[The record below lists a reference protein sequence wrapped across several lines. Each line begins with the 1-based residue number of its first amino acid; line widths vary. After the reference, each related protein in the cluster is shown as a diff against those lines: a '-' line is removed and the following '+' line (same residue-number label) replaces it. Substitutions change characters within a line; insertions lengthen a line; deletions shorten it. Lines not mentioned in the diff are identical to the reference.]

1 MLPEYQRDDGG
12 LNVKLCSPRSS
23 RANQDGGTGERL
35 QASGSIKPGV
45 YVLAL
50 DGCVLHSAA
59 SQGAPIPSRGWMRS
73 DGWSGQSRVGEQT
86 GILSMQLRRLSN
98 PNPTFPSKLRSNRT
112 SFTREPPVQRHLT
125 GSAPGLVFFFSLPPA
140 LIGCAS

>member
-1 MLPEYQRDDGG
+1 MGQKGKKKNRSWKRKLGLERLLLPEYQRDDGG

-23 RANQDGGTGERL
+23 RANQDGGTRERL
-35 QASGSIKPGV
+35 RASGSIKPGV

-73 DGWSGQSRVGEQT
+73 DGWSGQSRLGERT
-86 GILSMQLRRLSN
+86 GILSMQLRRRSN
-98 PNPTFPSKLRSNRT
+98 PNPFQASC
-112 SFTREPPVQRHLT
+112 VAT
-125 GSAPGLVFFFSLPPA
+125 GRVSPASRRFSVT
-140 LIGCAS
+140 